1 MLDATVVRD
10 GVDARIAEFVQ
21 RRTALKDA
29 NRYFYLQPT
38 MGPVNNRVQMAD
50 GREMIMLASYS
61 YLGLIGHP
69 RIDRAAIDAVESYGT
84 GAGGVRLLLSLIHI

>member
-10 GVDARIAEFVQ
+10 GIDARVAEFVQ
-21 RRTALKDA
+21 RRKALKDA

-38 MGPVNNRVQMAD
+38 VGPVNNRVQMAD

-69 RIDRAAIDAVESYGT
+69 ADRPRRHRRGRDST
-84 GAGGVRLLLSLIHI
+84 GRALAGCVF

>member
-10 GVDARIAEFVQ
+10 GIDARVAEFVQ
-21 RRTALKDA
+21 RRTAMKDA

-38 MGPVNNRVQMAD
+38 TGPVNHRVQMAD
-50 GREMIMLASYS
+50 GREMVMLASYS

-69 RIDRAAIDAVESYGT
+69 RIDARRHRGDRRRTAPAPAACGC
-84 GAGGVRLLLSLIHI
+84 